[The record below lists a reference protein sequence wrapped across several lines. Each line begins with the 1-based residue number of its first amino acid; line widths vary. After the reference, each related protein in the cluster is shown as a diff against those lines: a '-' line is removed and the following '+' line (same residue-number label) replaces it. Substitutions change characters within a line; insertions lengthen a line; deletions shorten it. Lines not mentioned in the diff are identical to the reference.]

1 MEWSLMMK
9 RWTLTAAALLIA
21 ATTAAPALS
30 DDDRAPTPEERERI
44 EAALRGAG
52 YTSWE
57 EIDMDDGQWDVDDAR
72 RGDDPHEYDVHLAPD
87 SYEVVSET
95 RDD

>member
-1 MEWSLMMK
+1 MTK
-9 RWTLTAAALLIA
+9 RRGLAAIALA
-21 ATTAAPALS
+21 VAVSGAAPALAS
-30 DDDRAPTPEERERI
+30 DDRVPTAEELALI

-72 RGDDPHEYDVHLAPD
+72 RGDGHEYEVRIHPGT
-87 SYEVVSET
+87 YEIVSE
-95 RDD
+95 RRED